1 MTTGNKIRSGALW
14 SFMGSTGSQIISF
27 IFGIVLARMLAP
39 DVFGMLVTI
48 QVFTGVAGFIAGAGM
63 GQALVRAKDTSR
75 ADYDIVFTLQLI
87 IGCLI
92 YAIFFFSG
100 PIIAEW
106 YDTSLYSD
114 LIRVSALSFLFR
126 PFNNVPASILH
137 REMRFKDMVW
147 VRFLAQ
153 IASNL
158 SCIALAYYGF
168 GVWALIFGGM
178 VAPLI
183 TIPLFS
189 MQAKWRPGL
198 SLDITRAKDIARYGM
213 LVSATDIIVYVRTRV
228 SALILSRSLGPAA
241 VGLYNKGESLA
252 EMPNGFITGSVYQVL
267 FRTLAAEQ
275 DNIDRCRY
283 LFFRSITLVAVYGTP
298 FYIGLLW
305 LSEPLIRGVYGDKW
319 VEAAGP
325 LFILSFAWPFWLLD
339 MLSGAVLAAFAWLHR
354 EVVSQTA
361 TLIVTCIAILIGLDF
376 GIKGVAW
383 ALVASAIFSA
393 IYMHTLAIRCLKAHW
408 LDFTRALAPAAILN
422 ITLAASL
429 FLFSTVLPVQV
440 KANDYVYLLALGGLG
455 ALVYSLSFLYMPIK
469 SMATEQSRWKKKIGR
484 ILKLAS

>member
-14 SFMGSTGSQIISF
+14 SFMGSTGSQIIGF

-39 DVFGMLVTI
+39 EVFGMLLTI

-75 ADYDIVFTLQLI
+75 ADYDIVFTLQMV

-92 YAIFFFSG
+92 YAIFFFSA
-100 PIIAEW
+100 PLIADW
-106 YDTSLYSD
+106 YDTPVYSD

-147 VRFLAQ
+147 VRFLGQ
-153 IASNL
+153 IASSL

-168 GVWALIFGGM
+168 GVWALILGGM
-178 VAPLI
+178 VSPLI

-198 SLDITRAKDIARYGM
+198 SLNIARAKDIARYGM
-213 LVSATDIIVYVRTRV
+213 MVSVTDIIVYARSRV
-228 SALILSRSLGPAA
+228 SALMISGSLGPAA

-252 EMPNGFITGSVYQVL
+252 DMPNSFITGSVYQVL

-275 DNIDRCRY
+275 DNLDRCRY

-305 LSEPLIRGVYGDKW
+305 LSEPLIRGVYGEKW

-325 LFILSFAWPFWLLD
+325 LFILIFAWPFWLLD

-361 TLIVTCIAILIGLDF
+361 TLIVTCITILIGLDF

-383 ALVASAIFSA
+383 ALVASAMFSA
-393 IYMHTLAIRCLKAHW
+393 IYMHTLAIRCLKARW
-408 LDFTRALAPAAILN
+408 LDFVRALAPAAILN
-422 ITLAASL
+422 STLAASL
-429 FLFSTVLPVQV
+429 FLFSNLIPAEI
-440 KANDYVYLLALGGLG
+440 KANDYFYLPALGSLG
-455 ALVYSLSFLYMPIK
+455 AIVYAISFLYMPIGK
-469 SMATEQSRWKKKIGR
+469 MAAEQMRWKQEINRYLRLKK
-484 ILKLAS
+484 